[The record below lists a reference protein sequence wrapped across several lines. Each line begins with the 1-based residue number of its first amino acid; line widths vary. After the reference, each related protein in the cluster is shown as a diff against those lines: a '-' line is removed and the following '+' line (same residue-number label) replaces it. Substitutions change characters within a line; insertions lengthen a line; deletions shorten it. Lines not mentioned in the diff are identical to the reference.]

1 MLITWFFTLLSLLA
15 VAVGITANNQITLTD
30 DKHFHDATIPNIPT
44 VPQSLT
50 SITSEDSF
58 TTLSH
63 ARFPHH
69 SVRIKKSDFC
79 DPTVS

>member
-1 MLITWFFTLLSLLA
+1 MRLLALLPLLS
-15 VAVGITANNQITLTD
+15 VAVGIAANKQAPFTD
-30 DKHFHDATIPNIPT
+30 DKHFHSKTIPNITTMPE
-44 VPQSLT
+44 SLA
-50 SITSEDSF
+50 SVTSEESF

>member
-1 MLITWFFTLLSLLA
+1 MLIRLLTSLPLLA
-15 VAVGITANNQITLTD
+15 VAVGIAANKQVTFTD
-30 DKHFHDATIPNIPT
+30 DKHFHVEAIPDI
-44 VPQSLT
+44 LT
-50 SITSEDSF
+50 APKNLASVTSEDSF

-69 SVRIKKSDFC
+69 AVRIKKSDFC